1 MPIIRYDPFANFFDD
16 AFERSLFQNNTRSP
30 GVNTR
35 GENKKQLWQPRGFQV
50 HQDEKAYFICV
61 DVPGVKKEDMKMQLV
76 NNNETLHLSGCRK
89 FKHGDDVEETK
100 FERHFTIGSDVDVE
114 KINADLSNGVLTIT
128 APKKEPAKD
137 SPRFIAIKDSAVTTE

>member
-16 AFERSLFQNNTRSP
+16 AFERSLFQNNTR
-30 GVNTR
+30 
-35 GENKKQLWQPRGFQV
+35 GEKKKQLWQPRGFQV

-114 KINADLSNGVLTIT
+114 KINADLSNGVLTIA
-128 APKKEPAKD
+128 APKKEPTKD
-137 SPRFIAIKDSAVTTE
+137 SPRLIAIKENEVTNE